1 MISLYA
7 PRIHTTYFAVISAPV
22 NIFKGKLSGQETF
35 IAREEVGG
43 KWGCGIIFGG
53 TTCFSGKRSEDKSI
67 NCQSIANG
75 QGGGGNLKTIA
86 EPSGVIR

>member
-1 MISLYA
+1 M
-7 PRIHTTYFAVISAPV
+7 
-22 NIFKGKLSGQETF
+22 
-35 IAREEVGG
+35 GG

-53 TTCFSGKRSEDKSI
+53 TSCFSGKRSEDKSI

-75 QGGGGNLKTIA
+75 RGGGNLKTIA